1 MTQKVH
7 FWTAAFC
14 AAVVS
19 VSIADMTIPVTAQ
32 QPASGGGPAQIDHAQ
47 IDLGTKT
54 YAQKCSHCHGP
65 NMVNGGTITPDLR
78 RFPDDKER
86 FFTTV
91 KLGKNG
97 KMPPWGDLLNDDEI
111 AHLWAYI
118 SSRRDR

>member
-1 MTQKVH
+1 MTKKAYL
-7 FWTAAFC
+7 WTAAFY
-14 AAVVS
+14 AAVVAA
-19 VSIADMTIPVTAQ
+19 SIADMTIPVAAQ
-32 QPASGGGPAQIDHAQ
+32 RPAGGGDQAQ

-65 NMVNGGTITPDLR
+65 NMVNGGAITPDLR
-78 RFPDDKER
+78 RFPDDKAR

-97 KMPPWGDLLNDDEI
+97 KMPPWGDLLSDDEI
-111 AHLWAYI
+111 ASLWAYI